1 MKDFGGK
8 LAVITGG
15 GTGMGR
21 ALCRQLVAE
30 GCDVATCD
38 VLDDNLAE
46 TKRLCEQV
54 AAQGRIVSI
63 HHCDVADEDQ
73 VAEFRDAVKSE
84 HDADH
89 IDLLFNNAGIGGGAS
104 FVSGERDEWERTFD
118 ICWFGVYY
126 CARAFMPLL
135 FASKDAHMVNTSSVN
150 GFWATLGPHSAHSAY
165 SAAKFAVKGFS
176 EALITDF
183 ARNAPHVK
191 VSVVMP
197 GHIGTSIAINSGLIM
212 RGEANRESG
221 GESARSAE
229 DLARWRERYV
239 AMGMLEE
246 DATDDQLREMIAEM
260 GRSFRDN
267 APTSAEQAA
276 SIILDGV
283 REERWRILVGD
294 DARRLDEM
302 VRETP
307 EEAYTEAFIER
318 LRETAEWNIGTR
330 AWQRGSQSATD

>member
-1 MKDFGGK
+1 MRDFGGK

-21 ALCRQLVAE
+21 ALARQLIAE

-46 TKRLCEQV
+46 TRRLCERE
-54 AAQGRIVSI
+54 APQGRVITT
-63 HHCDVADEDQ
+63 HHCDVADEEA
-73 VAEFRDAVKSE
+73 VNAFRDAVKSA
-84 HDADH
+84 HDTDH
-89 IDLLFNNAGIGGGAS
+89 IDLLFNNAGVGGGSS
-104 FVSGERDEWERTFD
+104 FVDAASRQEWERTFN
-118 ICWFGVYY
+118 ICWYGVYH

-135 FASKDAHMVNTSSVN
+135 VASTDAHMINTSSVN
-150 GFWATLGPHSAHSAY
+150 GFWASLGPQSAHSAY

-183 ARNAPHVK
+183 ANNAPHVK

-197 GHIGTSIAINSGLIM
+197 GHIGTSIAINTGRIM
-212 RGEANRESG
+212 RAGDYAP
-221 GESARSAE
+221 E
-229 DLARWRERYV
+229 DIERVRERYTALGV
-239 AMGMLEE
+239 IDETV
-246 DATDDQLREMIAEM
+246 TDDQLREMVAQI

-267 APTSAEQAA
+267 ARTTAEEAA

-294 DARRLDEM
+294 DAHRLDEM

-307 EEAYTEAFIER
+307 EEAYTEAFMAR
-318 LRETAEWNIGTR
+318 LREQQEWNLG
-330 AWQRGSQSATD
+330 

>member
-8 LAVITGG
+8 LAVVTGG
-15 GTGMGR
+15 GSGMGR
-21 ALCRQLVAE
+21 ALCRQLAAE

-46 TKRLCEQV
+46 TKQLCEQV
-54 AAQGRIVSI
+54 AGQGRIVSI
-63 HHCDVADEDQ
+63 HHCDVADEDE
-73 VAEFRDAVKSE
+73 VAEFRDAVKSQ

-104 FVSGERDEWERTFD
+104 FVSGEREEWERTFN

-135 FASKDAHMVNTSSVN
+135 FASKEAHMVNTSSVN

-197 GHIGTSIAINSGLIM
+197 GHIGTSIAINSGIIM
-212 RGEANRESG
+212 RGGKG
-221 GESARSAE
+221 GDERPAPE
-229 DLARWRERYV
+229 DLKRWRERYV
-239 AMGMLEE
+239 AMGLLDEE
-246 DATDDQLREMIAEM
+246 ASDEQLREMIAEM
-260 GRSFRDN
+260 GRNFRDN

-294 DARRLDEM
+294 DAQRLDEM

-318 LRETAEWNIGTR
+318 LRETAEWNVGTGVLR
-330 AWQRGSQSATD
+330 RGGQSATD